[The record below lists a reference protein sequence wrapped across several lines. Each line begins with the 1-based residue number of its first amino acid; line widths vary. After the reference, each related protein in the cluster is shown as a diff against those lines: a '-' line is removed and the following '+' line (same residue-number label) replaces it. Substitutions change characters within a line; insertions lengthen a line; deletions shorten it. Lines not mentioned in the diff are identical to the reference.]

1 MTFFEADDIIT
12 LVKMGNP
19 PMIKNQTRY
28 GITFQ
33 YLEDNLV
40 SLISNRLGRNIP
52 KRFCEVEELIATKES
67 GIYSIRI
74 TQGDLENLVF
84 FVGKKYARPADSS
97 FKVFEGN
104 ELEEAYEWAHLKGMS
119 KKNAFESLSKASQYN
134 ASSMFP
140 SVGLSTIGI

>member
-1 MTFFEADDIIT
+1 MTFFEADGIIT
-12 LVKMGNP
+12 LVKIGKP
-19 PMIKNQTRY
+19 QMIKNQTRY

-40 SLISNRLGRNIP
+40 SLISNKLGRSIP
-52 KRFCEVEELIATKES
+52 KRVCEVEEVIATKDS

-97 FKVFEGN
+97 FKVFEQN
-104 ELEEAYEWAHLKGMS
+104 ELEEAYEWAHLKGMT
-119 KKNAFESLSKASQYN
+119 KKKAQESLSKTSQYN